1 MHTPQSTD
9 GGLAR
14 PTDGGLARH
23 SDGGL
28 ALHSDGGL
36 ARQALVAELRQEAER
51 LGFSRLGIAPAG
63 RPPHHDA
70 VGRWLSAG
78 LAGVTAS
85 WMARHE
91 PLRADPAT
99 LLPGVRSII
108 MLATDHATGP
118 AAAAHHGGR
127 GRIARYAWGDDYH
140 DLLRSRGNRLAAWL
154 EARVPG
160 CRTRAVVDSAPLAER
175 DFAWLAGLGW
185 FGKNTML
192 IDPRAGSFFLLT
204 GLLTDLDL
212 PADAAVVTDHC
223 GTCTACLDACPTGAL
238 PAPGVLDAARCI
250 SAITIEDRGPVATE
264 LRAGLGDWVFGCDVC
279 QEVCPWNRHAPGS
292 REPAFQP
299 RDGETTLPLE
309 ELLRLD
315 DAGFRDRFRRSPV
328 LRAKRRGLARSAALA
343 LGNRP
348 HPPSLPALA
357 AALDDGEPV
366 VRAAVA
372 WALGRWI
379 AAGVEGAAARDLVSR
394 RLLVESD
401 AAVRRELTA
410 AAGEP
415 PQAGTAAA
423 GEPPQAGTAAAGEPP
438 QAGTAAP
445 GEPPQGDIA
454 AVQPPPACDPP
465 VAEASS
471 SSPSQLDVSSMSADG
486 SRPGPSSA

>member
-1 MHTPQSTD
+1 MHVSQPAGECQPPADRQPASSHLSTEPH
-9 GGLAR
+9 GVQPAGPAFPRLELA
-14 PTDGGLARH
+14 
-23 SDGGL
+23 
-28 ALHSDGGL
+28 
-36 ARQALVAELRQEAER
+36 AELRREAVR

-63 RPPHHDA
+63 RPPHHEA
-70 VGRWLSAG
+70 VGRWITAG

-85 WMARHE
+85 WMSRHL

-99 LLPGVRSII
+99 LLPGVRSVI
-108 MLATDHATGP
+108 MLATDHATGHSP
-118 AAAAHHGGR
+118 SGSPPQGGR
-127 GRIARYAWGDDYH
+127 GRIARYARGDDYH
-140 DLLRSRGNRLAAWL
+140 DLLRSRGNQLAAWL

-160 CRTRAVVDSAPLAER
+160 SRTRAVVDSAPLAER

-212 PADAAVVTDHC
+212 PADAAIVADHC

-250 SAITIEDRGPVATE
+250 SALTIEDHGPIAT
-264 LRAGLGDWVFGCDVC
+264 GLTSGFGDWVFGCDVC

-292 REPAFQP
+292 SEPAFQP
-299 RDGETTLPLE
+299 RHGEATLSLAE
-309 ELLRLD
+309 ILRLD
-315 DAGFRDRFRRSPV
+315 EAAFRERFRGSPV

-348 HPPSLPALA
+348 HPPALAALA

-366 VRAAVA
+366 VRAAAA

-379 AAGVEGAAARDLVSR
+379 AAGVEAAPAGELVSR
-394 RLLVESD
+394 RLSIEAD
-401 AAVRRELTA
+401 ALVRRELTA
-410 AAGEP
+410 AAGAP
-415 PQAGTAAA
+415 PQGSTAAA
-423 GEPPQAGTAAAGEPP
+423 GEPPHGNTAAA
-438 QAGTAAP
+438 AAQP
-445 GEPPQGDIA
+445 R
-454 AVQPPPACDPP
+454 AVSASQP
-465 VAEASS
+465 
-471 SSPSQLDVSSMSADG
+471 DVSSMSAEG